1 MKIAIILNGISR
13 KKKKFYQHFLPALDQ
28 KFSVDVFETRFSGHA
43 TQLAGEAVT
52 KGFDAIISAGGDGTL
67 NQVVNGMLK
76 TQVAR
81 LPMLGIVPLGSGN
94 DFAAMMG
101 ASANP
106 AQLIQQLEA
115 NKSTPVDIGKIL
127 CRDKEGNPVE
137 KYFMNVC
144 SVGMGPDTVKKLERS
159 PRWLGPDIRYYTTIV
174 NTFLTHKPEELE
186 VRTADWTWNGKA
198 RVLAIANGKSFG
210 NKIYIAPNAKPDDG
224 IFSTFIATDMPLI
237 KFLLFL
243 QTLKGKKKV
252 KDGSILYS
260 TATELEITSPH
271 ETMIEA
277 EGEMAGYLPAKVV
290 VKQGRINFLA

>member
-28 KFSVDVFETRFSGHA
+28 KFSVEVFETRFSGHA

-76 TQVAR
+76 TSASKI
-81 LPMLGIVPLGSGN
+81 PMLGIVPLGSGN

-101 ASANP
+101 VRGNAE
-106 AQLIQQLEA
+106 QLVKLLDE
-115 NKSTPVDIGKIL
+115 NKPKLIDVGKIL
-127 CRDKEGNPVE
+127 CHDQEGNPVE
-137 KYFMNVC
+137 KYFINVC

-159 PRWLGPDIRYYTTIV
+159 PRWLGPNIRYYTTIL
-174 NTFLTHKPEELE
+174 NTFLTHKPEKIE

-210 NKIYIAPNAKPDDG
+210 NKIYIAPDAKPDDG
-224 IFSTFIATDMPLI
+224 IFATFIATDMPVI
-237 KFLLFL
+237 KFLFFL

-252 KDGSILYS
+252 KDRSILYS
-260 TATELEITSPH
+260 TATALEITSPR
-271 ETMIEA
+271 ETLIEA
-277 EGEMAGYLPAKVV
+277 EGEMAGYLPARVV
-290 VKQGRINFLA
+290 MQPRRINFFS